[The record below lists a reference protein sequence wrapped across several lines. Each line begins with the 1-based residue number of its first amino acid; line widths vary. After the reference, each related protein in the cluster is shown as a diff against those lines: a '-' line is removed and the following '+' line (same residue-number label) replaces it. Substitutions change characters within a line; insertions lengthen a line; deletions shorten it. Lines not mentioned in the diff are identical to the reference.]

1 MGGSLLVA
9 LNAFMK
15 RKMTQNSLQAWRKKG
30 DLHLQNARQPELCE
44 RSQTDAAFDACY
56 MYARCIAGEKSELR
70 SHSDTSILVLVAA
83 KLGWH
88 HCVLRPARQ
97 HVYALNNRLRV
108 ASQFEVLMMLALRL
122 KNALDVPMVSPP
134 KKRHETAN
142 CQ

>member
-97 HVYALNNRLRV
+97 HVRRQSPAMQRHRHDV
-108 ASQFEVLMMLALRL
+108 VLAQ
-122 KNALDVPMVSPP
+122 KFGHIVGTKFGAP
-134 KKRHETAN
+134 
-142 CQ
+142 